1 MGPVPDPT
9 MVLGKTALFGGL
21 SPEELVDLASYAR
34 MQGFPPQK
42 DIFTEGQECDGLW
55 VLHSGRV
62 RLYHTSIEGRQ
73 QVVGFRSAGA
83 ALELGP
89 ALDGRPYTV
98 SGTSP
103 DGAILA
109 FLPRPALHEVSRIPT
124 VVRGIIDQLC
134 LELRQLDIATAVAT
148 LKDARRR
155 VYCAL
160 LRLARQFGTQTADGA
175 IRIDYR
181 LTRRD
186 IADISG
192 VTLETAIRVLSEL
205 QRHGIVRTESQVIEI
220 VDVAGLEHPSEC
232 SECQLS
238 CGVQERDW
246 DRWGDPVPMVPSGL
260 SAAGNGHGAGPAAIR
275 SISPRTAL
283 RTRQA

>member
-9 MVLGKTALFGGL
+9 MVLGKTALFSGL

-34 MQGFPPQK
+34 MQGFPAQK
-42 DIFTEGQECDGLW
+42 DIFTEGQDCDGLW

-98 SGTSP
+98 SGTSA

-109 FLPRPALHEVSRIPT
+109 FLPRPTLHEVSRMPT

-134 LELRQLDIATAVAT
+134 VELRQLDIATAVAT
-148 LKDARRR
+148 LKDARKR

-160 LRLARQFGTQTADGA
+160 LRLAQQFGHNTSEGA
-175 IRIDYR
+175 VRIEYR

-192 VTLETAIRVLSEL
+192 VTLETAIRVLSDL

-220 VDVAGLEHPSEC
+220 LDVAGLENPSEC
-232 SECQLS
+232 ADCQLS
-238 CGVQERDW
+238 CGVSQRDW
-246 DRWGDPVPMVPSGL
+246 DHWDDPVPMMRPGL
-260 SAAGNGHGAGPAAIR
+260 AAAANGHGALPAAYR
-275 SISPRTAL
+275 AVSPRTAL
-283 RTRQA
+283 RTHRA

>member
-1 MGPVPDPT
+1 
-9 MVLGKTALFGGL
+9 TALFGGL

-34 MQGFPPQK
+34 MIGFPPQK
-42 DIFTEGQECDGLW
+42 DIFTEGQDCDGLW

-62 RLYHTSIEGRQ
+62 RLYHTSMEGRQ
-73 QVVGFRSAGA
+73 QVVGFRSAGS

-109 FLPRPALHEVSRIPT
+109 FLPRPALHEVSRFPS

-160 LRLARQFGTQTADGA
+160 LRLAQQFGQQAGDGSV
-175 IRIDYR
+175 RIDYR

-192 VTLETAIRVLSEL
+192 VTLETAIRVLSDL

-220 VDVAGLEHPSEC
+220 LDPARLEHPSEC
-232 SECQLS
+232 AECQLS
-238 CGVQERDW
+238 CGVHERDW
-246 DRWGDPVPMVPSGL
+246 DRWDDPVPMVKPAIATG
-260 SAAGNGHGAGPAAIR
+260 GNGHTAAAVPFR

-283 RTRQA
+283 RTRRA